1 MWNSLSYLDNL
12 LILINFICRARVAR
26 NSVSTDTPTRCYFVS
41 KTIYPL
47 PAINLEKVWLNVIS
61 FELV

>member
-1 MWNSLSYLDNL
+1 MEYSLSYLDNL

-26 NSVSTDTPTRCYFVS
+26 NSLSTDTPTRHFFVS
-41 KTIYPL
+41 KKIYPF
-47 PAINLEKVWLNVIS
+47 PAINSEKDWLNVIS